1 MKIVNLVIV
10 ALIIMVNSSYAGWV
24 DGNELKKMCSSS
36 ETHNDAFCLGF
47 ISAAAG
53 IAIDEYFC
61 ERRKDGR
68 KLYTKTS
75 FGFCESHNL
84 YEIAHP
90 EGIKPE
96 QAKDI
101 VVKFL
106 NDNNAILN
114 RPAEELVLS
123 ALLKTYKL
131 KKAVQYR

>member
-1 MKIVNLVIV
+1 
-10 ALIIMVNSSYAGWV
+10 
-24 DGNELKKMCSSS
+24 
-36 ETHNDAFCLGF
+36 
-47 ISAAAG
+47 
-53 IAIDEYFC
+53 
-61 ERRKDGR
+61 
-68 KLYTKTS
+68 
-75 FGFCESHNL
+75 L

-106 NDNNAILN
+106 NDNKTILN
-114 RPAEELVLS
+114 RPAEELILS